1 MFDKLCAGVR
11 AGMSHPAVESS
22 RSVPASQLFLV
33 VVPANG
39 LVLRLCCSR
48 RGGNTQHEGGSCLG
62 EPGALRTHRTFP
74 SRAERSW
81 KHPQVPG
88 VCTQLRAGCAVL
100 SPLRNA
106 LSSGTSLPSRC
117 SGTTRWVQCVSTW
130 CLVCPRLGRVRC
142 STCFPSPKN
151 GDARGCQ
158 TLPVAEG
165 RQCHSSPQQEPFPA
179 LLAAKRFAF
188 Q

>member
-1 MFDKLCAGVR
+1 MCRAPCVSLREAVAVPVRAPSRELGRVLFDKLCAGVR

-88 VCTQLRAGCAVL
+88 VCTQLRVGCAVL

-106 LSSGTSLPSRC
+106 FSLGTILPSRC
-117 SGTTRWVQCVSTW
+117 SGTTRWVQCVCRERQEQPWSRCISTW
-130 CLVCPRLGRVRC
+130 CLGCPRLGRV
-142 STCFPSPKN
+142 
-151 GDARGCQ
+151 
-158 TLPVAEG
+158 
-165 RQCHSSPQQEPFPA
+165 
-179 LLAAKRFAF
+179 
-188 Q
+188 